1 MHATRFGSIL
11 QVALDLIVTQV
22 VLTRGGVT
30 GVPQRSIFAGTNMGV
45 VRTFA
50 LPVTGSFET
59 YQVRAQRFW
68 PLAINE
74 RRCIGH
80 LVGYVANIFLKNY
93 LF

>member
-1 MHATRFGSIL
+1 M

-50 LPVTGSFET
+50 LPVTGSFEA
-59 YQVRAQRFW
+59 YQVGDCHR
-68 PLAINE
+68 
-74 RRCIGH
+74 
-80 LVGYVANIFLKNY
+80 
-93 LF
+93 